1 MSEQQEI
8 KAIKKQRVKPVL
20 ILDNDSIKLT
30 KRKYNKKPVLIPD
43 DDDEPKFENIIIA
56 VVDPIQPTEEG
67 ICEPCSDPCCSTTIK
82 EKIENE
88 IIESTDSESSK
99 SSQKKTPRVKMTDEE
114 RKAKKREY
122 YNKYYAENKDKIA
135 PKKKEWKQNN
145 KDKINTEA
153 KKEYQKKYDAEHKD
167 QIRARR
173 SQKVK
178 CFCGFEDEL
187 TKSSMDKHLK
197 SDRHRILLELTTA
210 RELLQQYN
218 K

>member
-8 KAIKKQRVKPVL
+8 KAIKKPRVKPVL
-20 ILDNDSIKLT
+20 ILDNDSIKIT
-30 KRKYNKKPVLIPD
+30 KKKYNKKPVLIQD
-43 DDDEPKFENIIIA
+43 EDEPKFENIIIA
-56 VVDPIQPTEEG
+56 VVDPIQPSEEG
-67 ICEPCSDPCCSTTIK
+67 ICEPCSDPQ
-82 EKIENE
+82 IENE
-88 IIESTDSESSK
+88 IIESTDSET
-99 SSQKKTPRVKMTDEE
+99 SQKKTPRVKMTDEE

-153 KKEYQKKYDAEHKD
+153 KKEYQRKYDAEHKE
-167 QIRARR
+167 QIRQRR
-173 SQKVK
+173 SQRVK

-210 RELLQQYN
+210 KELLQQYN

>member
-8 KAIKKQRVKPVL
+8 KAIKKPRVKPVL
-20 ILDNDSIKLT
+20 ILENSVLCPIGTDNDSIKIT

-43 DDDEPKFENIIIA
+43 EDEPKFENIIIA
-56 VVDPIQPTEEG
+56 VVDPIQPSEEG
-67 ICEPCSDPCCSTTIK
+67 ICEPCSDPQ
-82 EKIENE
+82 IENE
-88 IIESTDSESSK
+88 IIESTDSET
-99 SSQKKTPRVKMTDEE
+99 SQKKTPRVKMTDEE

-153 KKEYQKKYDAEHKD
+153 KKEYQRKYDAEHKE
-167 QIRARR
+167 QIRKRR
-173 SQKVK
+173 SQRVK

-210 RELLQQYN
+210 KELLQQYN